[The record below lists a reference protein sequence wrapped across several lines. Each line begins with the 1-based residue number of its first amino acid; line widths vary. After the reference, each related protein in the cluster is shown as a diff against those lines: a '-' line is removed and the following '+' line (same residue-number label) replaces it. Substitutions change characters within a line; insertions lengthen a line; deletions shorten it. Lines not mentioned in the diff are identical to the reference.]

1 MLASME
7 SASGSPLPAG
17 TAATER
23 LSGPLLRIA
32 LPLMAGSAIES
43 LYNLGDAWFLGKL
56 GTDAISAPSVAFSFV
71 FMAIIGGAALSQ
83 AGTTLMAQARGA
95 GDDALVKRYLNQA
108 AGFLGLVS
116 VVVALAGFLLARPA
130 LLLLDTPSSVMVHA
144 LPYLRVVMAGTPF
157 MFAYFLLQSSFTAIG
172 KTMVPLVVHLA
183 AVLLNLAL
191 DPLFIFGV
199 GPLPAL
205 GSTGAALATVISQ
218 GVAAAVSLRILT
230 KGRDGLRLERAL
242 LRPRRA
248 DWTLLLRIGVPSS
261 VGQGLS
267 ALGFTVLQGLV
278 NGFGPA
284 AIAAFGV
291 GNRLINLFDLPA
303 HGIANAVTTMVGQS
317 IGAGDE
323 EKARRVVRS
332 GLFLVAAFLALPIA
346 ASMAWGGSLVRFF
359 VDDPEA
365 IRLGDLMFKVVG
377 PSVFLFG
384 LFFATTG
391 AFQGAG
397 ATKPIM
403 VLSVA
408 RLWVVRLPVA
418 IALARAGVGPLSIW
432 IAMFVSNFVIALAG
446 ILYYRSGRW
455 LKHGV
460 RVRR

>member
-1 MLASME
+1 ME
-7 SASGSPLPAG
+7 SASGAPLPAG
-17 TAATER
+17 GAASAR

-95 GDDALVKRYLNQA
+95 GDDALVKRYLNQS
-108 AGFLGLVS
+108 AGFLGVVS
-116 VVVALAGFLLARPA
+116 VVLAIAGSLLARSA
-130 LLLLDTPSSVMVHA
+130 LRLLDTPDSVMVHA
-144 LPYLRVVMAGTPF
+144 LPYLRIVMAGTPF

-191 DPLFIFGV
+191 DPLLIFGP
-199 GPLPAL
+199 GPMPAL

-218 GVAAAVSLRILT
+218 AVAAAVSLRILL
-230 KGRDGLRLERAL
+230 KGRDGLKLERAL

-261 VGQGLS
+261 IGQGLS

-317 IGAGDE
+317 IGSGDE

-332 GLFLVAAFLALPIA
+332 GLLLVAAFLALPIA
-346 ASMAWGGSLVRFF
+346 ASMVWGGSLVRFF

-408 RLWVVRLPVA
+408 RLWVVRLPIA
-418 IALARAGVGPLSIW
+418 ILLARAGFGPLSIW
-432 IAMFVSNFVIALAG
+432 IAMFVSNLVIALAG

-455 LKHGV
+455 LKAGV
-460 RVRR
+460 RVYRQA